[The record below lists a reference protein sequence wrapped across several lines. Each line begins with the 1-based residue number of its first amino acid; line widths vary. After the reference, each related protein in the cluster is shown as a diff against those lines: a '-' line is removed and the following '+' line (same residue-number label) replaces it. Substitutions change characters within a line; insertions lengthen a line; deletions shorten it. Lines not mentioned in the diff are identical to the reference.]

1 MSGSD
6 ARALSRSLLDLCRM
20 RKLTIATAESCTGGL
35 VAGALTDI
43 PGSSDVID
51 RGFVTYS
58 NDAKRAMLGV
68 KATTL
73 ATFGAVSKETATAMA
88 IGALEKAGVDLA
100 VSITGIAGPGGATPG
115 KPVGLVH
122 FAVASRD
129 GKILHREFRF
139 GAIGRTTV
147 RQRSVVE
154 ALRMLMELARG
165 PQAAGQAATRNDEPA
180 APTGGANA
188 AAQRRQTTPAAADL
202 DQPCAASA
210 LARVSLSELTGVNA
224 SGLIESSM
232 IAGSPLATA
241 SSKARAKSSVRST

>member
-58 NDAKRAMLGV
+58 NDAKRMMLGV

-88 IGALEKAGVDLA
+88 IGALERALTAIV
-100 VSITGIAGPGGATPG
+100 TEGG
-115 KPVGLVH
+115 LW
-122 FAVASRD
+122 
-129 GKILHREFRF
+129 
-139 GAIGRTTV
+139 
-147 RQRSVVE
+147 
-154 ALRMLMELARG
+154 
-165 PQAAGQAATRNDEPA
+165 
-180 APTGGANA
+180 
-188 AAQRRQTTPAAADL
+188 
-202 DQPCAASA
+202 
-210 LARVSLSELTGVNA
+210 NA
-224 SGLIESSM
+224 SGDDI
-232 IAGSPLATA
+232 ATA
-241 SSKARAKSSVRST
+241 WKAAQPPG

>member
-58 NDAKRAMLGV
+58 NDAKRSMLGV

-73 ATFGAVSKETATAMA
+73 ATFGAVSKETATQMA

-122 FAVASRD
+122 FAVAARD
-129 GKILHREFRF
+129 GRIIHREQRF
-139 GAIGRTTV
+139 GAIGRTAV

-165 PQAAGQAATRNDEPA
+165 PQVPKKPQREAASRLRPRAVRSLR
-180 APTGGANA
+180 GGAA
-188 AAQRRQTTPAAADL
+188 VKRRRP
-202 DQPCAASA
+202 P
-210 LARVSLSELTGVNA
+210 
-224 SGLIESSM
+224 
-232 IAGSPLATA
+232 
-241 SSKARAKSSVRST
+241 RA

>member
-68 KATTL
+68 KTTTL

-88 IGALEKAGVDLA
+88 IPDMFCAMSIRFKPPAALCAKAGVL
-100 VSITGIAGPGGATPG
+100 SATIPS
-115 KPVGLVH
+115 PAH
-122 FAVASRD
+122 
-129 GKILHREFRF
+129 
-139 GAIGRTTV
+139 AI
-147 RQRSVVE
+147 
-154 ALRMLMELARG
+154 
-165 PQAAGQAATRNDEPA
+165 
-180 APTGGANA
+180 
-188 AAQRRQTTPAAADL
+188 
-202 DQPCAASA
+202 
-210 LARVSLSELTGVNA
+210 
-224 SGLIESSM
+224 
-232 IAGSPLATA
+232 
-241 SSKARAKSSVRST
+241 RAI

>member
-1 MSGSD
+1 MAGERHIGSTSAL
-6 ARALSRSLLDLCRM
+6 ARALLDLCRM

-43 PGSSDVID
+43 PGSSEVID

-58 NDAKRAMLGV
+58 NEAKRAMLGV

-88 IGALEKAGVDLA
+88 VGALERADVDLA

-129 GKILHREFRF
+129 GRILHRECRF
-139 GAIGRTTV
+139 GAIGRSSV
-147 RQRSVVE
+147 RQRSVIE
-154 ALRMLMELARG
+154 ALRMLTELARG
-165 PQAAGQAATRNDEPA
+165 PQSQPA
-180 APTGGANA
+180 P
-188 AAQRRQTTPAAADL
+188 QRT
-202 DQPCAASA
+202 AASR
-210 LARVSLSELTGVNA
+210 LRQRVAR
-224 SGLIESSM
+224 
-232 IAGSPLATA
+232 SPRRTA
-241 SSKARAKSSVRST
+241 AKRRRPPRT